1 MNDLK
6 LDETSMIIGELHV
19 LPLKT
24 NNYKHMNI
32 KPRFTKT
39 EELANSI
46 SHGFGLILAIVA
58 TSIIIYFAAL
68 KGDIWLIVSTAIFGA
83 TLVLLYF
90 SSTMNHSLAAGKS
103 KDFFHNFDQ
112 IAIYLLIAGTYTP
125 IALSV
130 IRHDWGWTMFGIEW
144 SLAISGILVKFLI
157 PNKFER
163 GVNIFIIASYV
174 IMGWLLLFFL
184 IPLINNFSTT
194 SMILL
199 FAGGF
204 FYTFG
209 IIFFKMEKLKF
220 SHLYWHLTVIGG
232 SVCHWLAIFLFVL
245 NE

>member
-1 MNDLK
+1 MSN
-6 LDETSMIIGELHV
+6 
-19 LPLKT
+19 T
-24 NNYKHMNI
+24 NPTNI
-32 KPRFTKT
+32 NPRFTKT
-39 EELANSI
+39 EEFANAI
-46 SHGFGLILAIVA
+46 SHFIGLILAIAGTTTIVV
-58 TSIIIYFAAL
+58 FAVVR
-68 KGDIWLIVSTAIFGA
+68 GDIWLVISTVIFSA
-83 TLVLLYF
+83 TLILLYF

-130 IRHDWGWTMFGIEW
+130 IRHEWGWIMFGIEW
-144 SLAISGILVKFLI
+144 SLAIPGILVKSFI

-184 IPLINNFSTT
+184 IPLINNFSTA

-209 IIFFKMEKLKF
+209 IIFFKMENLKF
-220 SHLYWHLTVIGG
+220 SHLYWHLMVFGG
-232 SVCHWLAIFLFVL
+232 SVCHWLSIFLFVL
-245 NE
+245 N

>member
-1 MNDLK
+1 MN
-6 LDETSMIIGELHV
+6 
-19 LPLKT
+19 T
-24 NNYKHMNI
+24 N
-32 KPRFTKT
+32 PRFTKT
-39 EELANSI
+39 EELANAV
-46 SHGFGLILAIVA
+46 SHGISLFMSMVA
-58 TSIIIYFAAL
+58 TSVLVYFAVI
-68 KGDIWLIVSTAIFGA
+68 KSDNWMIVGTAIFGA
-83 TLVLLYF
+83 TLILLYF

-130 IRHDWGWTMFGIEW
+130 IRHEWGWTMFGIEW
-144 SLAISGILVKFLI
+144 SLAISGILVKSFI

-184 IPLINNFSTT
+184 IPLINNFSTA

-209 IIFFKMEKLKF
+209 IIFFKMENLKF
-220 SHLYWHLTVIGG
+220 SHLYWHLMVFGG
-232 SVCHWLAIFLFVL
+232 SVCHWLSIFMFIL
-245 NE
+245 N

>member
-1 MNDLK
+1 MEAN
-6 LDETSMIIGELHV
+6 
-19 LPLKT
+19 
-24 NNYKHMNI
+24 
-32 KPRFTKT
+32 PRFTKT
-39 EELANSI
+39 EELANAV
-46 SHGFGLILAIVA
+46 SHGIGLFMSLVA
-58 TSIIIYFAAL
+58 TSVIVVFAIL
-68 KGDIWLIVSTAIFGA
+68 RGDIWLIVSTAIFGA
-83 TLVLLYF
+83 TLILLYF

-130 IRHDWGWTMFGIEW
+130 IRHEWGWIMFGIEW
-144 SLAISGILVKFLI
+144 SLAISGILVKSFI

-184 IPLINNFSTT
+184 IPLINNFSTA

-204 FYTFG
+204 FYIFG
-209 IIFFKMEKLKF
+209 IIFFKMENLKF
-220 SHLYWHLTVIGG
+220 SHLYWHLMVFGG
-232 SVCHWLAIFLFVL
+232 SVCHWLSIFLFVL
-245 NE
+245 N